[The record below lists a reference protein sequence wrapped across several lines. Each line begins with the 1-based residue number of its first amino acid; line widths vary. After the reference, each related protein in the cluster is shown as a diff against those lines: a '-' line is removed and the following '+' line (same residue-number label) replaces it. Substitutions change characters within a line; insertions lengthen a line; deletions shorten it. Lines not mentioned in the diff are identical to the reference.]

1 MQILTNTIG
10 FAGALTLLSCAP
22 AQKEAPGAI
31 AQVFD
36 AKGQKV
42 GTATIEANEGAAV
55 LKLELK
61 GLPQGTKAIHLH
73 EIGACIGPDFKSA
86 GGHLNP
92 EGKAHGKLNP
102 QGKHLGDLPNI
113 EPDAAGRVQETFEL
127 NRPIETLV
135 ESIFDLDGAAVVIH
149 AGSDDFR
156 SDPAGNAGARIAC
169 GVFERSS

>member
-1 MQILTNTIG
+1 MRILNHAVC
-10 FAGALTLLSCAP
+10 FAGAITLLSCAP
-22 AQKEAPGAI
+22 AQEGAA

-36 AKGQKV
+36 AQGQPI
-42 GTATIEANEGAAV
+42 GTATIDARDGQAV
-55 LKLELK
+55 LKLNLK

-73 EIGACIGPDFKSA
+73 EIGACIGPDFASA

-113 EPDAAGRVQETFEL
+113 NPDSNGRVAQVIEL
-127 NRPIETLV
+127 NRPVETLAD
-135 ESIFDLDGAAVVIH
+135 SLLDYDGTAIVIH
-149 AGSDDFR
+149 AGPDDYR

-169 GVFERSS
+169 GVFEKSS